1 MLHIEQLEQYLV
13 ANDNSDRDE
22 KRAILLSSVGASTYK
37 LLRNLS
43 SPDSPKDKHFNQLVK
58 LVKDHY
64 EPTSSVIV
72 KRCYFNSEIKSV
84 YRDNLRT
91 L

>member
-1 MLHIEQLEQYLV
+1 MLHKEQLEQYLV
-13 ANDNSDRDE
+13 ANDNSEGDN

-43 SPDSPKDKHFNQLVK
+43 SPDSPKDKH
-58 LVKDHY
+58 Y
-64 EPTSSVIV
+64 EPISSVIV
-72 KRCYFNSEIKSV
+72 KRCYFNSEIKSI